1 MSGRVDLPEG
11 EVTFLFTDVQGST
24 RLLEEH
30 PVEYASKIARHH
42 ELLEDAVV
50 DRRGVVFETIG
61 DAVYAAFADP
71 TDAVEAA
78 VAGQLALAAE
88 DWGSLGQITVRMGL
102 HTGPVERR
110 DTHYFGAPLYRC
122 ARLMATAHG
131 GQIVLTEA
139 TARLVQDSLDATLVD
154 LGMHGLKDL
163 REPERVFQV
172 ARDGLAA
179 DFPPLRS
186 AGGRPNNLPAE
197 VKTFVGRRDEL
208 ASLCELLL
216 TPGVRAV
223 TITGPGGTGKTR
235 LALRAAE
242 QLLEPFKDGVFF
254 VPLTPLSG
262 PELVMPAIAGVLG
275 VQKSADRT
283 LVDSVVTHLAGK
295 ELLLVLDNFEHVLPA
310 AEDVAAVL
318 ASTPNVRVLATSR
331 VPLHIQGEHDV
342 HIRPLALPETDAS
355 LGEVMRAPA
364 VQLFAQRAQES
375 RDDFALT
382 EDNCR
387 TIGEICRRLDG
398 LPLAIEL
405 AASRSRLLSPE
416 AMLERVDDRLGL
428 LTGGPSDLPSRQ
440 QTLRST
446 IQWSFDLLE
455 EPEQVL
461 LGRLSI
467 FRGGC
472 DLPAA
477 EAVCGAD
484 VLTSLS
490 VLVEHSLVEARWNEL
505 GDTRYELL
513 ETIAEFA
520 RERLE
525 ESGEADEV
533 AERHAEYFAAY
544 AEAVEPSLYSDARAP
559 WLLRLSDDRDNVRA
573 ALAWSVE
580 RDEAAVGLRIL
591 AALWLWWWTAF
602 SEGLA
607 WAEQV
612 LSLPSAA
619 EPTSARA
626 GTLFTAEICA
636 IGAGDV
642 RLTRRYAEEALAVS
656 RSLGEER
663 LFALAQG
670 LGAGALAGLRSG
682 PGVAFD
688 DPDGP
693 QRVQELGTEAIAVA
707 ERSGDRMGRRVGDDD
722 LGLRDAA
729 VRQPGGGRALGSGRR
744 GEIRASSATRGREPR
759 RRSPAPSRS
768 CSSASWRRQARR
780 SKAAWT
786 RCARL
791 EI

>member
-24 RLLEEH
+24 RLLEQY
-30 PVEYASKIARHH
+30 PADYGAKLARHH

-88 DWGSLGQITVRMGL
+88 DWGALGEIRVRMGL

-131 GQIVLTEA
+131 GQIVLTEV
-139 TARLVQDSLDATLVD
+139 TAHLVQESLDATLVD
-154 LGMHGLKDL
+154 LGVHGLKDL

-197 VKTFVGRRDEL
+197 VKTFVGRQDEL
-208 ASLCELLL
+208 ASLCELLV

-242 QLLEPFKDGVFF
+242 SLLEPFKDGVFF

-275 VQKSADRT
+275 VQKSADRE

-295 ELLLVLDNFEHVLPA
+295 ELLLVLDNFEHVVPA

-318 ASTPNVRVLATSR
+318 VSTPNVRVLATSR

-342 HIRPLALPETDAS
+342 HIRPLALPEKDAS
-355 LGEVMRAPA
+355 LGDVMRAPA
-364 VQLFAQRAQES
+364 AQLFAQRAQES

-382 EDNCR
+382 EGNCQ

-416 AMLERVDDRLGL
+416 AMLERMDDRLAL

-455 EPEQVL
+455 EPEQEL

-472 DLPAA
+472 DLAAA

-490 VLVEHSLVEARWNEL
+490 ILVEHSLVEARWNEL

-520 RERLE
+520 REQLE
-525 ESGEADEV
+525 ESGEAGEL
-533 AERHAEYFAAY
+533 AERHAGYFAAY
-544 AEAVEPSLYSDARAP
+544 AESVELSLYSDARAP
-559 WLLRLSDDRDNVRA
+559 WLVRLSDDRDNFRA
-573 ALAWSVE
+573 ALAWSVD
-580 RDEAAVGLRIL
+580 RDEASVGLRIL

-602 SEGLA
+602 SEGLV
-607 WAEQV
+607 WAERAPQ
-612 LSLPSAA
+612 PAQRRRADERTRAA
-619 EPTSARA
+619 A
-626 GTLFTAEICA
+626 LFTAEICA
-636 IGAGDV
+636 GSAPATCSVTRWLRRGGAG
-642 RLTRRYAEEALAVS
+642 RQPCARRRHAGSHS
-656 RSLGEER
+656 RKASARAHSPAFG
-663 LFALAQG
+663 AQ
-670 LGAGALAGLRSG
+670 AR
-682 PGVAFD
+682 VAFD
-688 DPDGP
+688 
-693 QRVQELGTEAIAVA
+693 
-707 ERSGDRMGRRVGDDD
+707 
-722 LGLRDAA
+722 
-729 VRQPGGGRALGSGRR
+729 
-744 GEIRASSATRGREPR
+744 
-759 RRSPAPSRS
+759 
-768 CSSASWRRQARR
+768 
-780 SKAAWT
+780 
-786 RCARL
+786 
-791 EI
+791 

>member
-1 MSGRVDLPEG
+1 M
-11 EVTFLFTDVQGST
+11 
-24 RLLEEH
+24 
-30 PVEYASKIARHH
+30 EYASKIARHH

-235 LALRAAE
+235 LSLRAAE

-472 DLPAA
+472 DLA
-477 EAVCGAD
+477 
-484 VLTSLS
+484 
-490 VLVEHSLVEARWNEL
+490 
-505 GDTRYELL
+505 
-513 ETIAEFA
+513 
-520 RERLE
+520 
-525 ESGEADEV
+525 
-533 AERHAEYFAAY
+533 
-544 AEAVEPSLYSDARAP
+544 
-559 WLLRLSDDRDNVRA
+559 
-573 ALAWSVE
+573 
-580 RDEAAVGLRIL
+580 
-591 AALWLWWWTAF
+591 
-602 SEGLA
+602 
-607 WAEQV
+607 
-612 LSLPSAA
+612 
-619 EPTSARA
+619 
-626 GTLFTAEICA
+626 
-636 IGAGDV
+636 
-642 RLTRRYAEEALAVS
+642 
-656 RSLGEER
+656 
-663 LFALAQG
+663 
-670 LGAGALAGLRSG
+670 
-682 PGVAFD
+682 
-688 DPDGP
+688 
-693 QRVQELGTEAIAVA
+693 
-707 ERSGDRMGRRVGDDD
+707 
-722 LGLRDAA
+722 
-729 VRQPGGGRALGSGRR
+729 
-744 GEIRASSATRGREPR
+744 R
-759 RRSPAPSRS
+759 RRSRL
-768 CSSASWRRQARR
+768 RRRR
-780 SKAAWT
+780 PDVPLRPRRAQPRRGALERAGRHSLRAAGDDRRVRT
-786 RCARL
+786 RATR
-791 EI
+791 